1 MLSLIRIRQLV
12 FFMITCLA
20 TMSVLAEQAD
30 TIGDYK
36 IHYNAIN
43 STLIQPDV
51 ASQYKILRS
60 RFEGVINIAVQKK
73 TDDAYVGI
81 PATVSGTASNLLGQQ
96 QNLEF
101 TEVREGKAIY
111 YLSNFHFSNEETF
124 RFKIDVKSSD
134 GKMSHSVKFQ
144 RKFYT
149 N

>member
-1 MLSLIRIRQLV
+1 MVKLSRIRQLT
-12 FFMITCLA
+12 FFMLLGLA
-20 TMSVLAEQAD
+20 ALSAQAEQAD

-60 RFEGVINIAVQKK
+60 RYEGVFNIAVQKK
-73 TDDAYVGI
+73 VDGAYVGI
-81 PATVSGTASNLLGQQ
+81 PASVSGTASNLLGQQ
-96 QNLEF
+96 QSLEF
-101 TEVREGKAIY
+101 IEVREGKAIY

-124 RFKIDVKSSD
+124 RFKIDVKSND
-134 GKMSHSVKFQ
+134 GKLNHTVKFQ

>member
-1 MLSLIRIRQLV
+1 MSNLTHIRQ
-12 FFMITCLA
+12 FFIFMFACLA
-20 TMSVLAEQAD
+20 TLSAQAEQAD

-43 STLIQPDV
+43 STMIQPDV

-73 TDDAYVGI
+73 TDGTYVGI
-81 PATVSGTASNLLGQQ
+81 PASLSGSASNLLGQQ
-96 QNLEF
+96 QNLSF

-111 YLSNFHFSNEETF
+111 YLSNVHFSNEETF
-124 RFKIDVKSSD
+124 RFKIDVKSND
-134 GKMSHSVKFQ
+134 GKLSHTVKFQ

>member
-1 MLSLIRIRQLV
+1 MSNLIRIQQ
-12 FFMITCLA
+12 FFIFMIVFLA
-20 TMSVLAEQAD
+20 SMSAQAEQAD
-30 TIGDYK
+30 TVGDYK

-60 RFEGVINIAVQKK
+60 RYEGVINIAVQFKK
-73 TDDAYVGI
+73 EDAYTGI
-81 PATVSGTASNLLGQQ
+81 PASLSGTASNLLGQQ
-96 QNLEF
+96 QNLKFKEIH
-101 TEVREGKAIY
+101 EGKAIY

-124 RFKIDVKSSD
+124 KFVINVKSDD
-134 GKMSHSVKFQ
+134 GKLNHTVKFQ